1 MGQKCQ
7 IITVV
12 FKFQSRGDTPS
23 ILRQQLPTLGFYLI
37 SLLTHELSNLL
48 LVSFRWFELSLFVF
62 SHEINIVSFQRT
74 YY

>member
-12 FKFQSRGDTPS
+12 FKFQSRGNTPS

-37 SLLTHELSNLL
+37 SLLTHELSNITIEHFETCHPGLFFLL
-48 LVSFRWFELSLFVF
+48 LVSSLKV
-62 SHEINIVSFQRT
+62 T
-74 YY
+74 ALTT

>member
-12 FKFQSRGDTPS
+12 FKFQSRGNTPS

-48 LVSFRWFELSLFVF
+48 LVSFRWLELKPIRF
-62 SHEINIVSFQRT
+62 SHELNIVSF
-74 YY
+74 